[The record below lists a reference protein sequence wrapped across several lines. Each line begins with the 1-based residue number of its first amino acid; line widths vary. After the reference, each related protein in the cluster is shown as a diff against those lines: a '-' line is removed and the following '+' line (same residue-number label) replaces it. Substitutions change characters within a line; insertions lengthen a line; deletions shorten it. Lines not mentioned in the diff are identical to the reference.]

1 MYRTEWSAHGMNID
15 IDQYVRYVV
24 ASDERSA
31 FSLIE
36 NLLTDGCTVAGVY
49 LSLIAPAQREL
60 GARWST
66 GELSI
71 ANEHLASEITLR
83 MMDRLRE
90 RARRGIPHGKRAIVS
105 AAPKERHAL
114 AARIVSDFL
123 YIDGWSVDYL
133 GADMPGEELA
143 AFTGR
148 TNPDLVAISA
158 VFGTDLNPLQEAIRD
173 LRVAAP
179 GAKVLVGGA
188 AIANDEHAKSLG
200 ADGFA
205 QDAAGAALVAR
216 HLVGLKIGETLGE
229 LLGRIGENLQSLR
242 RSRNWN
248 QQQMATAAGVDRTYL
263 SGVENG
269 KQNLSL
275 AALQKLAGALDLPA
289 VELLK

>member
-1 MYRTEWSAHGMNID
+1 
-15 IDQYVRYVV
+15 
-24 ASDERSA
+24 
-31 FSLIE
+31 
-36 NLLTDGCTVAGVY
+36 
-49 LSLIAPAQREL
+49 
-60 GARWST
+60 
-66 GELSI
+66 
-71 ANEHLASEITLR
+71 
-83 MMDRLRE
+83 
-90 RARRGIPHGKRAIVS
+90 
-105 AAPKERHAL
+105 
-114 AARIVSDFL
+114 VSDFL

-158 VFGTDLNPLQEAIRD
+158 VLGADLNPLQEAIRQI
-173 LRVAAP
+173 RVAAP

-188 AIANDEHAKSLG
+188 AIADDEHAKSLG

-205 QDAAGAALVAR
+205 QDAAGAVLVAR
-216 HLVGLKIGETLGE
+216 RLVGLKTGETLGE
-229 LLGRIGENLQSLR
+229 LLGRIGENLRSLR

-275 AALQKLAGALDLPA
+275 AALQKLAGALDFPA
-289 VELLK
+289 AELLK